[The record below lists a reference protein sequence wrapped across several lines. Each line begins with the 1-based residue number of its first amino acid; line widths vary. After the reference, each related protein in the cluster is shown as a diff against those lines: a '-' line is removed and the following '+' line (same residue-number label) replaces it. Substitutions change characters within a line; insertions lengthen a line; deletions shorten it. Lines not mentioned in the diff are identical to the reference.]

1 MQKHKTCS
9 FPNLS
14 MAIIPV
20 TTFFDLFHCTIYSVF
35 CVCLLRVQ
43 NRVLLERLSHM
54 EAQLKASEE
63 DTDRL
68 RMERERLRD
77 RLSELQT
84 TLREKEAEV
93 TI

>member
-1 MQKHKTCS
+1 
-9 FPNLS
+9 
-14 MAIIPV
+14 
-20 TTFFDLFHCTIYSVF
+20 
-35 CVCLLRVQ
+35 
-43 NRVLLERLSHM
+43 M
-54 EAQLKASEE
+54 EAQLKASEK

>member
-1 MQKHKTCS
+1 
-9 FPNLS
+9 
-14 MAIIPV
+14 
-20 TTFFDLFHCTIYSVF
+20 
-35 CVCLLRVQ
+35 
-43 NRVLLERLSHM
+43 M